1 MFVTICKI
9 VIINVIRYI
18 MTVFSFS
25 TMINMGRGGVETN
38 EKPLSHKVFSSNSNL
53 LSLNLRNLICYGLLH

>member
-1 MFVTICKI
+1 
-9 VIINVIRYI
+9 

-25 TMINMGRGGVETN
+25 TMINMGRGGGVETN
-38 EKPLSHKVFSSNSNL
+38 EKPLSHKVFASNSNL